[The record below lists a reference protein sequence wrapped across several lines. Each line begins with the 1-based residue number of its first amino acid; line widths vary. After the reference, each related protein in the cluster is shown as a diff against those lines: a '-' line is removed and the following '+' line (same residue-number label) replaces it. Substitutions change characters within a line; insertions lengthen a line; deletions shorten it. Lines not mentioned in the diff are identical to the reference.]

1 MGFLHIK
8 KQLRQIASVHAGYP
22 FRERLHSTAEG
33 NVLVI
38 QMKNLDEAN
47 CIQEDGIAR
56 VQLGGSIERHI
67 VKAGDII
74 FRARGNRTSA
84 SLVTRDLAQTIVA
97 APLMIIRV
105 AVKDVLP
112 AYLQWVINNPSTQAK
127 LADLGTGTYV
137 QTVGKGALEALE
149 LPVPDLERQHKI
161 VELAALME
169 QEQRLWREIG
179 ERRKRLVDGILLRRA
194 QDTR

>member
-1 MGFLHIK
+1 MK
-8 KQLRQIASVHAGYP
+8 KQLREIATVHAGYP
-22 FRERLHSTAEG
+22 FRERLQSDSRG

-38 QMKNLDEAN
+38 QMKNVDEGN
-47 CIQEDGIAR
+47 RIQEDVIVR
-56 VQLGGSIERHI
+56 VQLGASIERHL
-67 VKAGDII
+67 VKLGDIV

-84 SLVTRDLAQTIVA
+84 SLVTRDLGQTIVA
-97 APLMIIRV
+97 APLMVIRV

-112 AYLQWVINNPSTQAK
+112 AYLQWVINYPSTQAK

-137 QTVGKGALEALE
+137 QTVGKAALEALE
-149 LPVPDLERQHKI
+149 LPVPDLTRQHTI

-179 ERRKRLVDGILLRRA
+179 ERRKRLVDGILLRLA

>member
-1 MGFLHIK
+1 MGFLQMK
-8 KQLRQIASVHAGYP
+8 KQIRQIASVHAGYP
-22 FRERLHSTAEG
+22 FRERLHFTAQG

-47 CIQEDGIAR
+47 SIQEDGITR
-56 VQLGGSIERHI
+56 VQLGASIERHL
-67 VKAGDII
+67 VKPGDIV

-84 SLVTRDLAQTIVA
+84 SLVTRDLGQTIVA

-105 AVKDVLP
+105 ADKDVLP
-112 AYLQWVINNPSTQAK
+112 AYLQWAINNPRTQAK

-137 QTVGKGALEALE
+137 QTVGKAALEALE
-149 LPVPDLERQHKI
+149 LPVPDLTRQHKI

-179 ERRKRLVDGILLRRA
+179 GRRKRLVDGILLRRA

>member
-1 MGFLHIK
+1 MK
-8 KQLRQIASVHAGYP
+8 KQLRKIATVHAGYP
-22 FRERLHSTAEG
+22 FRERLQSDPQG

-38 QMKNLDEAN
+38 QMKNLDEGN
-47 CIQEDGIAR
+47 RIQEDGVVR
-56 VQLGGSIERHI
+56 VQLGASIERHL
-67 VKAGDII
+67 VKSGDIV

-84 SLVTRDLAQTIVA
+84 SLVTRDLGRTIVA
-97 APLMIIRV
+97 APLMIIR
-105 AVKDVLP
+105 AADKDVLP
-112 AYLQWVINNPSTQAK
+112 AYLQWAINNPRTQAK

-137 QTVGKGALEALE
+137 QTVGKAALEALE

-169 QEQRLWREIG
+169 REQQLWKEIS
-179 ERRKRLVDGILLRRA
+179 ESRKRLVDGILLRRA